1 MTLIPVSRGDIFFV
15 AEGTPIGGEIQKTR
29 PWVVIQNDIANQHS
43 TVVIM
48 AAITSSTK
56 HKDHEVNV
64 FITASETGLKDD
76 GLVLCNQIQT
86 VAKGRLIN
94 QAGKIPP
101 KKMELVDWA
110 LLKSLDI
117 DYTYDA
123 VPPKG

>member
-1 MTLIPVSRGDIFFV
+1 
-15 AEGTPIGGEIQKTR
+15 
-29 PWVVIQNDIANQHS
+29 
-43 TVVIM
+43 M